1 MASQSRALIDR
12 PIWGLAYA
20 WSGIAIMWAF
30 WICFFIF
37 LSSPRRL
44 RDGWPLPT
52 VDQGGFVGPPVL
64 AALIDVAL
72 IALFG
77 LQHSLMARPWFKKRV
92 MHRLPPAFERCT
104 YVHMA
109 NLSLFALVI
118 FWQPITAEIW
128 NLSRGPWRDA
138 VWAVFVVGWV
148 ILFLGAR
155 SFGIFQLLGLKQMRA
170 WADGERPQGIPLKT
184 GLLYRWMR
192 HPMYV
197 GVLTAVW
204 ATPRMTAGH
213 LLIAIGFTLYVLIAL
228 RYEERD
234 LRAQFGATYQCWR
247 MSHGEDPRTLKDTQR
262 GR

>member
-1 MASQSRALIDR
+1 M
-12 PIWGLAYA
+12 
-20 WSGIAIMWAF
+20 
-30 WICFFIF
+30 
-37 LSSPRRL
+37 
-44 RDGWPLPT
+44 
-52 VDQGGFVGPPVL
+52 
-64 AALIDVAL
+64 AALIDVGL
-72 IALFG
+72 ITLFG
-77 LQHSLMARPWFKKRV
+77 LQHSLMARPWFKDRV

-128 NLSRGPWRDA
+128 NLSRGSWRDA
-138 VWAVFVVGWV
+138 IWAVFVVGWV

-155 SFGIFQLLGLKQMRA
+155 SFGIFELLGLKQMRA
-170 WADGERPQGIPLKT
+170 WADGEQPPRIPLKT
-184 GLLYRWMR
+184 GLLYRCLR

-213 LLIAIGFTLYVLIAL
+213 LLLAIGFTFYVLIAL

-234 LRAQFGATYQCWR
+234 LQAQFGATYQHWR
-247 MSHGEDPRTLKDTQR
+247 MSRGEDRQTLKDTR
-262 GR
+262 RAR